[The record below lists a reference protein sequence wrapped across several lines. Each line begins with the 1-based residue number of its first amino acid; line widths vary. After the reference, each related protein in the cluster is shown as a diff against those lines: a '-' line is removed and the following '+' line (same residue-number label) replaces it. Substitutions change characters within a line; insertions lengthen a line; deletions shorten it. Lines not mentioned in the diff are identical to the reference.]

1 MRCLVTAGNTR
12 ERIDRVRDWG
22 NIFTGRTGLAIAR
35 ALTTL
40 GSVDLLSSNQQH
52 LDELEKEGG
61 GIEAHGFSSH
71 GMLQGELAALMSSVK
86 YDAVFMS
93 AAVADYKPKAVWE
106 IVERIGAENA
116 AEQTWKVRRLSGEK
130 ISSAHWEIAVVG
142 ERTTKIVDLFRSEWG
157 YQGLLVKFKLEVGL
171 RKEELIAAGKKS
183 REASGADYVL
193 ANTLDMVEGQGAGA
207 FLIGK
212 EGQEW
217 VGREKLAARMVEL
230 VRQRY
235 AGGSGKS

>member
-12 ERIDRVRDWG
+12 EKIDRVRDWG

-35 ALTTL
+35 ALTTI
-40 GSVDLLSSNQQH
+40 GSVDLLTSNQQH

-61 GIEAHGFSSH
+61 AIEAHGFLSH
-71 GMLQGELAALMSSVK
+71 GMLMGELGALMSSVK
-86 YDAVFMS
+86 YDAVFMT
-93 AAVADYKPKAVWE
+93 AAVSDYKPSGVWE
-106 IVERIGAENA
+106 IIERVGAENA

-142 ERTTKIVDLFRSEWG
+142 EHMAKIVDLFRREWG

-171 RKEELIAAGKKS
+171 RKDELIAVGKKS
-183 REASGADYVL
+183 REASGADYLV
-193 ANTLDMVEGQGAGA
+193 ANTLEMVEGQQAGA

-212 EGQEW
+212 DGEEW
-217 VGREKLAARMVEL
+217 VTRERLAGRMVEL

-235 AGGSGKS
+235 AGRSGRS